1 MIPAPKWIAF
11 DLYTTLIN
19 REAGALP
26 VVEAML
32 ARLGASGVEARTLF
46 DAWHHAVIRDYRTR
60 FITWKEAGRKAMPA
74 IGRRFGVPL
83 DAGHAD
89 EIFAS
94 IHTWPQH
101 PDVDR
106 VLSVLKKKSNLA
118 VVTNMDTDL
127 YQRTRLSV
135 KLNDAVTSEMARA
148 YKPHPRIFEHA
159 LRQFGCTRDEILWVG
174 TAPWADVIGARQ
186 AELPVV
192 WIKRDMG
199 NSIGKIEMA
208 PWEPVPD
215 YEFPT
220 LDGLLTLVEH

>member
-1 MIPAPKWIAF
+1 VIPAPKWIVF

-32 ARLGASGVEARTLF
+32 ARLGASDVEARALF

-106 VLSVLKKKSNLA
+106 VLSVLKTKSKLA

-127 YQRTRLSV
+127 FERTRLSV
-135 KLNDAVTSEMARA
+135 ALDDAVTSEMAGA
-148 YKPHPRIFEHA
+148 YKPHPRIFEMA
-159 LRQFGCTRDEILWVG
+159 LQKFGCTRGEILWIG
-174 TAPWADVIGARQ
+174 TAPWADVVGARM
-186 AELPVV
+186 ADLPVV

-199 NSIGKIEMA
+199 NSIGKMEMA
-208 PWEPVPD
+208 PWEPLPD
-215 YEFPT
+215 HEFPT
-220 LDGLLTLVEH
+220 LDGLLTLVQI

>member
-26 VVEAML
+26 VVETML
-32 ARLGASGVEARTLF
+32 KRIGARGVDARALF

-60 FITWKEAGRKAMPA
+60 FITWKEAGRKAMPVV
-74 IGRRFGVPL
+74 GKRFGVAL
-83 DAGHAD
+83 DASHAD

-101 PDVDR
+101 PDVER
-106 VLSVLKKKSNLA
+106 VLSALKRKSKLA

-127 YQRTRLSV
+127 YEKTRLSV
-135 KLNDAVTSEMARA
+135 KLDGAVTSEMAGA
-148 YKPHPRIFEHA
+148 YKPHPKIFERA
-159 LRQFGCTRDEILWVG
+159 LEQFGCSREDILWVG
-174 TAPWADVIGARQ
+174 TAPWADVIGARM
-186 AELPVV
+186 ADLKLV
-192 WIKRDMG
+192 WIKREMG
-199 NSIGKIEMA
+199 NSIGKMEMA

-220 LDGLLTLVEH
+220 LDGLLTLIEP